1 MCVSNELFIH
11 FVCLFVYLLVY
22 NDHFYLNHMIIIIV
36 NNVDYGKQN
45 KNHNQL
51 VVWLW
56 LLLSLFNVT
65 VMAPFFL

>member
-1 MCVSNELFIH
+1 MNYLFI
-11 FVCLFVYLLVY
+11 LFVYLLVY
-22 NDHFYLNHMIIIIV
+22 NDHLYVDHMIIIIV
-36 NNVDYGKQN
+36 NNVDHSKQN

-51 VVWLW
+51 VVGLW